1 MKGVVTMLLRFF
13 LLWLLLSGA
22 AQAADEGILWQVS
35 GKGADAYLFGTMHSD
50 DPRVTSLA
58 PVVQQAFERADTLML
73 EISLDD
79 QAQMAVAAEMMLP
92 EGRSLSDIVGKALAE
107 QAQQAMLGFGVPPEM
122 TERMQPWAT
131 IVTLSMPQ
139 GQSGVVLDLLLY
151 QQAQARGK
159 RFAALETP
167 EEQLSVFTGLSD
179 REQKALLQQV
189 LSEYKTYPA
198 MFEQLTE
205 AYLRRD
211 LVTIA
216 RISDDNPMSGDPVL
230 QQKMMSKLLDQRNRR
245 MVVRLIPQLQKG
257 VVFVGV
263 GALHLPGELGL
274 VKLLRERGYT
284 VSLLY

>member
-1 MKGVVTMLLRFF
+1 MLLRFF

-79 QAQMAVAAEMMLP
+79 QAQMAVAAEMILP
-92 EGRSLSDIVGKALAE
+92 EGRSLSGIVGKALAE

-179 REQKALLQQV
+179 REQKALLQHV

-211 LVTIA
+211 LATIA
-216 RISDDNPMSGDPVL
+216 RISDDNPISGDPTL
-230 QQKMMSKLLDQRNRR
+230 QRKMMSKLLDQRNRR
-245 MVVRLIPQLQKG
+245 MVARLVSQLEKG
-257 VVFVGV
+257 TVFVGV

-284 VSLLY
+284 LSLLY